1 MRFDISP
8 SVTLP
13 KNSEAPKINK
23 SPKTH
28 EVVFFSFSKLLL
40 LHQTVVYPPAVY
52 ASPPACEIG
61 VRYISPA
68 LIHTDV
74 CAPTASS
81 LPLPQA
87 EICLDQSL

>member
-1 MRFDISP
+1 MHFDISP
-8 SVTLP
+8 SV
-13 KNSEAPKINK
+13 APKINK

-28 EVVFFSFSKLLL
+28 EVELSNSFWCFSSSKLLL

-52 ASPPACEIG
+52 ASPPVCEIG
-61 VRYISPA
+61 VRYVSPA
-68 LIHTDV
+68 LIRTDV